1 MRKLVFLLLF
11 PVFYFSCSNLK
22 QSTENKSISSLKLLS
37 STEITFETQFQ
48 NTKVGGLSGI
58 DYDSKNDLYYL
69 ICDDRSV
76 FNASLFYT
84 AKIPHIENKIQSTD
98 FQSETP

>member
-1 MRKLVFLLLF
+1 MRKLVFPFVF
-11 PVFYFSCSNLK
+11 PVFLFSCSNLK
-22 QSTENKSISSLKLLS
+22 QSIENKSISSLKLLS
-37 STEITFETQFQ
+37 SIEIPFETQFQ

-58 DYDSKNDLYYL
+58 DYDSKDDLYYL

-76 FNASLFYT
+76 FNDSRFYT
-84 AKIPHIENKIQSTD
+84 AKIPLIENKIQSTD